1 MPRKYD
7 LTPSVLLVFL
17 PILLFFALFLI
28 YPLLYVFKASFWI
41 DNRFNLTF
49 FKLIV
54 TDPNIRELV
63 VNSFSLAVMVTL
75 MTTFISL
82 PLAYLLTRY
91 RFPGRSMM
99 QGVILIPMIMPPFV
113 GVIGMQQFFGKFGS
127 VNAFLMKVGIIKDFS
142 GLIDWF
148 GSGFWG
154 VVLLS
159 TLHLYPIMYLN
170 VVAALANIDPSLE
183 EAAENM
189 GASRFRLFR
198 TVTLPLLLPG
208 YFAGGILV
216 FIWAFTDLG
225 TPLMFNYDRVIAVRI
240 FKQVNDANVNPM
252 GYALVVLIVVL
263 TALALY
269 VSKKWTGRRHYEM
282 LGRGHVGSRESEAGG
297 WMRVVIYLFVG
308 MVTFIA
314 MLPHIS
320 VILVSLIPN
329 AGKWRLSVLPES
341 YTLAHYLTVF
351 TYDDTLSSIIN
362 SLKYSV
368 FSTLIALIVGILLSY
383 LLTRKRLPFH
393 NLLDAIAMLPLALPG
408 IALAF
413 GYVGSFADTTL
424 LLKYMPDSVVNVLD
438 PRKNPTFLLII
449 SYSVRRLPYMLRSI
463 YAGLQQTSITYEEA
477 SQNLGANPRKT
488 LYKITIPLIM
498 ANIIAGSI
506 LVFSFSMLE
515 VSDSLILAMKSQ
527 FYPITKAIWVL
538 SQDPVRGDYVASALG
553 VVGMLILITCLI
565 IAGRS
570 LGGKLGEIFRI

>member
-17 PILLFFALFLI
+17 PLILFFALFLI

-63 VNSFSLAVMVTL
+63 VNSFKLAAMVTL
-75 MTTFISL
+75 MTTLVSL
-82 PLAYLLTRY
+82 PLAYFLTRY
-91 RFPGRSMM
+91 RFPGRSVM

-127 VNAFLMKVGIIKDFS
+127 VNVLLMKLGIIDVR

-148 GSGFWG
+148 SSGFWG

-189 GASRFRLFR
+189 GASRFKLFR
-198 TVTLPLLLPG
+198 TVTLPLMLPG

-225 TPLMFNYDRVIAVRI
+225 TPLMFKYERVIAVRI
-240 FKQVNDANVNPM
+240 FRQVTDANVNPM
-252 GYALVVLIVVL
+252 GYALVVLVVVL
-263 TALALY
+263 TALAFYL
-269 VSKKWTGRRHYEM
+269 SKKWSGRRHYEM
-282 LGRGHVGSRESEAGG
+282 LGRGHVGSRELQAGP
-297 WMRVVIYLFVG
+297 WMCGVIYLFVG
-308 MVTFIA
+308 MLTFIA

-320 VILVSLIPN
+320 VILISLTPN
-329 AGKWRLSVLPES
+329 AGKWGLSILPES
-341 YTLAHYLTVF
+341 YTLQHYLTVF
-351 TYDDTLSSIIN
+351 THEDTLPSIIN

-368 FSTLIALIVGILLSY
+368 SSTLLALIVGILLAY

-393 NLLDAIAMLPLALPG
+393 NLLDALAMLPLALPG

-424 LLKYMPDSVVNVLD
+424 LLKYMPPPVVDAID
-438 PRKNPTFLLII
+438 PRKNPTLLLII

-488 LYKITIPLIM
+488 LYKITIPLVM

-527 FYPITKAIWVL
+527 FYPITKAIWTL
-538 SQDPVRGDYVASALG
+538 SQRPVGGDYVASALG
-553 VVGMLILITCLI
+553 VVGMFILITCLI
-565 IAGRS
+565 LAGRA